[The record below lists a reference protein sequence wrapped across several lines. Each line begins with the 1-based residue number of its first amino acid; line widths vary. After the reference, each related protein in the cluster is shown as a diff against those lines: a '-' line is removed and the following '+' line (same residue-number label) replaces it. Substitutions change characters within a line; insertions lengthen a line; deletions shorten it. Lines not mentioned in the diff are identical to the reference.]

1 MHNKIVKI
9 FICVSLCVVLLFP
22 CVAAFASSVSD
33 DWSNYTVVFNDYN
46 QSGSSAVDYWTYW
59 VQSCDFAGGGG
70 ASRGGGAGFHHRG
83 YYNGESVSDAY
94 DLVSIE
100 GKYSTIATMLINS
113 GVTFLNHFSFYRACH
128 DLWDKLNAA
137 TQARLEAIYS
147 DYVNSSISAWSL
159 DGEFYTDWVSAL
171 TAYAE
176 SGTTGVFFDRMA
188 LPVYSAAD
196 SSALYEAGYKASA
209 PIGRW
214 ASASNGP
221 WAYCVT
227 RSSTTLNSFDF
238 TVINT
243 LTNSSYVV
251 RGFLDYIPSNSSLFT
266 DFSVVGPFVI
276 VETKRVQGD
285 DGSWAEYQVPFVV
298 LRVFLE
304 YFDDSN
310 NLNTYSTVV
319 RRYSVKSGSSTYKV
333 GDSAAFGSPSLS
345 SDWFSYGHFH
355 LGYSVSDSIVTHSET
370 FGYGDRST
378 ESGVVED
385 VSLFDAV
392 LASNVF
398 SSAGVALN
406 NSPNDVEVF
415 IPSESITDLENNT
428 SGSYDYSTVPDAS
441 ELPSEPVTPGPEY
454 DPGDIEQIVPGLDD
468 VKNFMWHINAI
479 VDFFK
484 GGIDSA
490 LDYIKLWK
498 SYFSD
503 ILADIGQFPQFLA
516 SMVSMIPPQ
525 LLRLFTLSILCIGGL
540 WLFRKLRS

>member
-1 MHNKIVKI
+1 MHNKTLKI
-9 FICVSLCVVLLFP
+9 FICVLLCVFLLFP
-22 CVAAFASSVSD
+22 CAAFASSVSD
-33 DWSNYTVVFNDYN
+33 DWSNHSVVFDDYN

-59 VQSCDFAGGGG
+59 VQSCSFSGGGG

-83 YYNGESVSDAY
+83 YYTGESGSDAY

-100 GKYSTIATMLINS
+100 GKFSVIATMLINS
-113 GVTFLNHFSFYRACH
+113 GVTFLNQFSFYRACH
-128 DLWDKLNAA
+128 DLWDRLNSA
-137 TQARLEAIYS
+137 TQARLESIYS
-147 DYVNSSISAWSL
+147 DYVNSGISSWSL
-159 DGEFYTDWVSAL
+159 DGEAYTDWVSAL

-176 SGTTGVFFDRMA
+176 TGSSGVFFDRMS

-196 SSALYEAGYKASA
+196 SSALYEAGFKSSA
-209 PIGRW
+209 PIGSW
-214 ASASNGP
+214 ATASNGP

-227 RSSTTLNSFDF
+227 RSLTTLNSFDF

-243 LTNSSYVV
+243 LTSSSYVL
-251 RGFLDYIPSNSSLFT
+251 RGFLDYIPSNSSFFT

-285 DGSWAEYQVPFVV
+285 DGTWAEYQVPFVV

-304 YFDDSN
+304 YYDDSN

-319 RRYSVKSGSSTYKV
+319 RGYSVKNGSSVYKV

-345 SDWFSYGHFH
+345 SSWFSYGHFH
-355 LGYSVSDSIVTHSET
+355 LTYSVSDSIVTHSET

-385 VSLFDAV
+385 VSFLDAV

-398 SSAGVALN
+398 SSSGVALN

-415 IPSESITDLENNT
+415 IPSETITNLENNT

-454 DPGDIEQIVPGLDD
+454 DPSDIEEIVPGLDN

-516 SMVSMIPPQ
+516 SMLSMIPPQ
-525 LLRLFTLSILCIGGL
+525 LLRLFTLSILSVGGL
-540 WLFRKLRS
+540 YLFRKLRS